1 VHIRQTVAALSPARS
16 AVRYEHAVQTD
27 AGEVRWQEWSDRA
40 IFDAAGRLTG
50 LQSVGR
56 DITDRKQTEQLLQRA
71 KHRMFVRDIADDPI
85 DYTMVK
91 SINELAHVMGKQTI
105 AEFVENR
112 RILEKVQSI
121 GVDFAQ
127 GYGIARPRPLRDRQ
141 DSDATK
147 TSSYP
152 DQE

>member
-1 VHIRQTVAALSPARS
+1 
-16 AVRYEHAVQTD
+16 
-27 AGEVRWQEWSDRA
+27 
-40 IFDAAGRLTG
+40 
-50 LQSVGR
+50 
-56 DITDRKQTEQLLQRA
+56 
-71 KHRMFVRDIADDPI
+71 
-85 DYTMVK
+85 MVK

-112 RILEKVQSI
+112 SILEKLQLI

-141 DSDATK
+141 DSDVSKA
-147 TSSYP
+147 SSYP